1 MQEKL
6 DSIYAIKAI
15 SFNTFLFRNL
25 FKNLD
30 FGEETYLKKERIH
43 VKYIVS
49 IQPMKS
55 CTNEMK

>member
-6 DSIYAIKAI
+6 DSIYTIKAI

-25 FKNLD
+25 FNNLN
-30 FGEETYLKKERIH
+30 FGEETYLKKRIH

-55 CTNEMK
+55 RTNEMK